1 MIVQNY
7 AENVLTVHEIV
18 VLLYNYALVR
28 IHTERLKYAAN
39 QELLY
44 SSEFSLWFY
53 CDSNYKKFERIRRLL
68 IIVKITFTKEVD
80 GGIMV
85 M

>member
-18 VLLYNYALVR
+18 VLLYNCALVR
-28 IHTERLKYAAN
+28 INTEQLKYATN

-44 SSEFSLWFY
+44 ISEFSLWLY
-53 CDSNYKKFERIRRLL
+53 CDFN
-68 IIVKITFTKEVD
+68 
-80 GGIMV
+80 
-85 M
+85 